1 MNVVT
6 QVESGEEAKED
17 AGSDEDTWTH
27 AGCQVCR
34 QVSPEP
40 RLSSP
45 HRATSQSAFQVGP
58 PHWNPDWGLTSLWTM
73 GSPAGGGA
81 STSGV
86 MQADGS
92 CSSRL
97 RPQKGLLM
105 AVSTAVG
112 FPLSFPLPESGGTC
126 AHPRLLDGPVWP
138 TSASLLCQRRG

>member
-6 QVESGEEAKED
+6 QVGSGEEAQED

-40 RLSSP
+40 QLSSP

-58 PHWNPDWGLTSLWTM
+58 PHRNPDWVLTSLWTA

-86 MQADGS
+86 MQVDCS
-92 CSSRL
+92 CSPRRRPTEGPAYGRL
-97 RPQKGLLM
+97 YCCR
-105 AVSTAVG
+105 VSLIV
-112 FPLSFPLPESGGTC
+112 S
-126 AHPRLLDGPVWP
+126 
-138 TSASLLCQRRG
+138 SA